1 MPQGTTA
8 GYVLAGGRSSRM
20 GTDKSRLPWRGVT
33 LIEYIAS
40 EVEAAAGTVTIV
52 GGALHGKL
60 RVIPDEFPG
69 FGPLGGIAT
78 ALADSPAE
86 WTLVTACDMPGLT
99 RDWLLDLLGRAEGQ
113 VQAPRTSDGRIHPL
127 IAVWHRSA
135 APTIREAVLG
145 GIHTVSEAVRA
156 LDRRWV
162 EVADVNSVRNVNT
175 PDDWAR
181 LRE

>member
-20 GTDKSRLPWRGVT
+20 GTDKSRLPWHGVT
-33 LIEYIAS
+33 LVEYIAR

-52 GGALHGKL
+52 GGTSHGEL
-60 RVIPDEFPG
+60 RVIADEFPG

-86 WTLVTACDMPGLT
+86 WTLIAACDMPGLT
-99 RDWLLDLLGRAEGQ
+99 RDWLLDLLNRAEGQ
-113 VQAPRTSDGRIHPL
+113 VQAPRTPDGRIHPL

-135 APTIREAVLG
+135 TPKIREAVLE
-145 GIHTVSEAVRA
+145 GIHTVREAVRA
-156 LDRRWV
+156 LDCRWV
-162 EVADVNSVRNVNT
+162 EVAEVNSVRNVNT
-175 PDDWAR
+175 PADWAS